1 MAARVAANYS
11 AAAAM
16 QAALAS
22 LVKVCESSSVGLSFF
37 ASEGANLPL
46 PGALQ
51 HTKVRGAS

>member
-1 MAARVAANYS
+1 MMANYS
-11 AAAAM
+11 AAAEM